1 MMTRSRG
8 QYMHNTALLG
18 AVLFIILD
26 RLLKTIAQHI
36 WSLEPKKIA
45 SYLQLTF
52 TKNYDAAFS
61 LPTIIDPIIII
72 IPLVIILCYY
82 FVRSLKTENNLKTI
96 GLLFIIVGAAS
107 NLYDRLLYGY
117 IIDYIDIKYF
127 TVFNLADVMIGGGI
141 ILLLLKN
148 SQKN

>member
-1 MMTRSRG
+1 MTRSRG
-8 QYMHNTALLG
+8 QHILNTALLG

-36 WSLEPKKIA
+36 WILEPKKITT
-45 SYLQLTF
+45 YFQLTF
-52 TKNYDAAFS
+52 VKNYDIAFS
-61 LPTIIDPIIII
+61 LPTIIDPLIIS
-72 IPLVIILCYY
+72 IPLIIILCYY
-82 FVRSLKTENNLKTI
+82 FVQSLKTENNLKTI
-96 GLLFIIVGAAS
+96 GLLFIIIGAIS
-107 NLYDRLLYGY
+107 NLYDRLHYGY
-117 IIDYIDIKYF
+117 IIDYLDIKYF